1 MAGFHVLAQD
11 AGGFGALT
19 EGLLAHVR
27 DAYPRAP
34 VVRACAQG
42 LCVCMCAWACGN
54 GSRESAAGG
63 VSLR

>member
-1 MAGFHVLAQD
+1 VAGFHVLAQD

-42 LCVCMCAWACGN
+42 LCARACARN
-54 GSRESAAGG
+54 GERKSAAGG